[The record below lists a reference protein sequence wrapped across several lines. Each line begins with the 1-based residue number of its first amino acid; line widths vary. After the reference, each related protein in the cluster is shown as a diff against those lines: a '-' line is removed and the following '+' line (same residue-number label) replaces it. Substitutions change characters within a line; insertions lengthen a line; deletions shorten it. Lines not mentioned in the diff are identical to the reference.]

1 MMKKLIMGVSVVAM
15 MMAMAGCGATEGA
28 ADVESVVTQESVEI
42 TTNVSTEVESS
53 ECVAIDTVTE
63 ENKVAE
69 SKAEASTMENGTT
82 EETKESE
89 MAETQ
94 TAETEME
101 TAEENNSI
109 TAENNNAD
117 SDGDAD
123 SADNGGLVNTE
134 LPDIELKEAII
145 NRNESEK
152 LDTLPDRS
160 PESLATLETIP
171 DSSITY
177 VSVDGY
183 GNACGMG
190 VPFQQYAVGVR
201 ANPIEGYKYAGC
213 ESETIEFYE
222 YAPNESLGYDVP
234 WFHVPDSGNHVIYVY
249 YEAVE

>member
-15 MMAMAGCGATEGA
+15 MMTMAGCGATEGA
-28 ADVESVVTQESVEI
+28 AAVESVVTQESVEI
-42 TTNVSTEVESS
+42 TTNVSTEVERR
-53 ECVAIDTVTE
+53 ECVASDTVSE

-69 SKAEASTMENGTT
+69 T
-82 EETKESE
+82 
-89 MAETQ
+89 
-94 TAETEME
+94 ETE
-101 TAEENNSI
+101 ND
-109 TAENNNAD
+109 NAD
-117 SDGDAD
+117 FD
-123 SADNGGLVNTE
+123 DNGGLVNTE

-145 NRNESEK
+145 NCNESEK

-160 PESLATLETIP
+160 AESLATLETIP

-234 WFHVPDSGNHVIYVY
+234 WFHVPDSGNHIIYVY
-249 YEAVE
+249 YESLIKKQTNSLQSRMKVLEFP

>member
-1 MMKKLIMGVSVVAM
+1 MMKKLIMGVSVVAIM
-15 MMAMAGCGATEGA
+15 IAMVGCGATEGA
-28 ADVESVVTQESVEI
+28 AESVVLEGSVEATASMDTDVVSSESV
-42 TTNVSTEVESS
+42 
-53 ECVAIDTVTE
+53 VADTVTE
-63 ENKVAE
+63 ENKAAG
-69 SKAEASTMENGTT
+69 SKAEASTMENGVT
-82 EETKESE
+82 EETKETE

-101 TAEENNSI
+101 TAEENNS
-109 TAENNNAD
+109 TTTENDSAD
-117 SDGDAD
+117 SDDAD
-123 SADNGGLVNTE
+123 SDDNSGLVNTE
-134 LPDIELKEAII
+134 LPDVELKEAII

-160 PESLATLETIP
+160 PESLATLEAIP

-249 YEAVE
+249 YEAME

>member
-63 ENKVAE
+63 ENKVAD
-69 SKAEASTMENGTT
+69 
-82 EETKESE
+82 
-89 MAETQ
+89 
-94 TAETEME
+94 
-101 TAEENNSI
+101 
-109 TAENNNAD
+109 NAD